1 MMQYQ
6 QNCVENEYYQCIWAL
21 TLLPSSTL
29 KKKKKEKSIALF
41 PKSTEDKGSQNTHR
55 MLVRNSSTSRLMY
68 ELCCGRI

>member
-1 MMQYQ
+1 MYLGVDFASFKQF
-6 QNCVENEYYQCIWAL
+6 NG
-21 TLLPSSTL
+21 
-29 KKKKKEKSIALF
+29 KKKEKSIALF

>member
-1 MMQYQ
+1 MYLGVDFASFKHF
-6 QNCVENEYYQCIWAL
+6 NG
-21 TLLPSSTL
+21 
-29 KKKKKEKSIALF
+29 KKKKEKSIALF